1 LSADLFDLSG
11 RVAVVT
17 GTSRGL
23 GQTFARALAAA
34 GADLVLTSRNRSD
47 LLPFEGEIKSLGRR
61 AISLSLDVRNLA
73 SIEKMTADAES
84 AFGHLDIL
92 VNNAGCNV
100 RKPAL
105 DVTWDDWNLILDT
118 NLRGSFFVTQAI
130 ARGMIERGY
139 GRIINIGSV
148 TSVAGYAGLGPYG
161 ASRGGIRQ
169 LTMSLAD
176 DWGKYGVTVNCLAPG
191 WFRTQQN
198 RTLYDDKEWVEYLT
212 DRIPVKRP
220 GEPRDLESAVVFLAA
235 ESSRYIT
242 GQTLLVDGG
251 ISTGATRALPR
262 VATTSPAGAAK
273 RGKEKRK

>member
-1 LSADLFDLSG
+1 MAENFFDLTG
-11 RVAVVT
+11 RVAIVT

-23 GQTFARALAAA
+23 GQYFARALAKA
-34 GADLVLTSRNRSD
+34 GADLILTSRKRED
-47 LLPFEGEIKSLGRR
+47 LAAFEKEIQSLGRR
-61 AISLSLDVRNLA
+61 AASLELDVRDQK
-73 SIEKMTADAES
+73 SIEKFAADAETVY
-84 AFGHLDIL
+84 GHLDIL

-118 NLRGSFFVTQAI
+118 NLRGSFFVAQAI
-130 ARGMIERGY
+130 ARRMIPRGY

-176 DWGKYGVTVNCLAPG
+176 DWGKHGVTVNCLAPG
-191 WFRTQQN
+191 WFRTAQN
-198 RTLYDDKEWVEYLT
+198 NVMYEDKEWVEYLT
-212 DRIPVKRP
+212 DRIPLKRP
-220 GEPRDLESAVVFLAA
+220 GQPNDLDGAVVFLASEA
-235 ESSRYIT
+235 SRYVT

-251 ISTGATRALPR
+251 ISTGAVRALR
-262 VATTSPAGAAK
+262 KTS
-273 RGKEKRK
+273 